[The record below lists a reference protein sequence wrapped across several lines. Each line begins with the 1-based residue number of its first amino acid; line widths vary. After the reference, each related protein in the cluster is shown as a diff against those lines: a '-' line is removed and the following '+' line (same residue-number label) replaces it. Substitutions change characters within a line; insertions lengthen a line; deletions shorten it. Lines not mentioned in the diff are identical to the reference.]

1 MMFGNYNERDG
12 RAQLVMGAGIVGN
25 RKTIAKVDTFGTF
38 KSGNGSRAMTT
49 ISGVSQE
56 MLFTDPDGET
66 QVVVKS
72 DLRESPPTE
81 GE

>member
-1 MMFGNYNERDG
+1 METIKQIWKDHRK
-12 RAQLVMGAGIVGN
+12 VVIGAGVLGD

-72 DLRESPPTE
+72 DLRESPITE
-81 GE
+81 A